1 MRILNRRARHDYQLF
16 ENLEAGIALTGSE
29 VKSVRA
35 GRGDLSSAFVRIKDG
50 EAWLVGANIPRYE
63 AGSKD
68 YDPIRTRKLLLH
80 KNELVSLS
88 TKMAQQNLTLVP
100 ISLYTKGRL
109 VKVRVALGK
118 GKKQYEKRDAK
129 RRKDIDREVERAL
142 KGRPGG

>member
-1 MRILNRRARHDYQLF
+1 MRIFNRRARHDYQLF
-16 ENLEAGIALTGSE
+16 EKFEAGIALTGSE
-29 VKSVRA
+29 VKSIKG
-35 GRGDLSSAFVRIKDG
+35 GRGDLSSSFVRIKDG
-50 EAWLVGANIPRYE
+50 EAWLVGTNIPRYA

-68 YDPIRTRKLLLH
+68 YDPLRTRKLLLH
-80 KNELVSLS
+80 RNELVSLD

-129 RRKDIDREVERAL
+129 RKKDIERDVERAL
-142 KGRPGG
+142 KER

>member
-1 MRILNRRARHDYQLF
+1 MR
-16 ENLEAGIALTGSE
+16 T
-29 VKSVRA
+29 
-35 GRGDLSSAFVRIKDG
+35 GRGDLAPSFVRIKDG

-80 KNELVSLS
+80 KNELVSLG

-109 VKVRVALGK
+109 VKARVALGK

-129 RRKDIDREVERAL
+129 RKKDIERDVEQAL
-142 KGRPGG
+142 KGR

>member
-1 MRILNRRARHDYQLF
+1 MRIVNRRARHDYQLF
-16 ENLEAGIALTGSE
+16 ENFEAGIALTGSE
-29 VKSVRA
+29 VKSVKA
-35 GRGDLSSAFVRIKDG
+35 GRCDLSSSFVRMKDG

-80 KNELVSLS
+80 KGELLSLS

-100 ISLYTKGRL
+100 TSLYTKGRL
-109 VKVRVALGK
+109 IKVRVALGK

-129 RRKDIDREVERAL
+129 RKKDVERDVAQAL
-142 KGRPGG
+142 KER